1 MVQARPAQRGT
12 LSNLFSRHYKIAM
25 NPSPKA
31 LAANARTARRIAEMI
46 ADDIGDRCGL
56 GNEWEHIDS
65 EVQAEILE
73 TWTRI
78 VEGELN
84 Q

>member
-1 MVQARPAQRGT
+1 
-12 LSNLFSRHYKIAM
+12 M

-31 LAANARTARRIAEMI
+31 LAAKTRASRRIAEMI
-46 ADDIGDRCGL
+46 AEDIGGRCGL
-56 GNEWEHIDS
+56 GNEWEQIDS
-65 EVQAEILE
+65 DIQAEILE

-78 VEGELN
+78 IEEELN